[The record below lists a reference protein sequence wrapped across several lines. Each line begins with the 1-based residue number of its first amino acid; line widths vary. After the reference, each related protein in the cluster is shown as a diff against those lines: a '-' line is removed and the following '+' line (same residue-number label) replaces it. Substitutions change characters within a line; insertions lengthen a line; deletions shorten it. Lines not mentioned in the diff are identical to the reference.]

1 MINQVEL
8 FELQLKIAKAKRN
21 FTPQVE
27 VSTLFLE
34 RIINQLGELSSN
46 NKQLE
51 SSFEAERAHRNRGWT
66 EAHEQAARADNA
78 ELDAQIGFELS
89 QRLERQLS
97 EALTGVKNDNIS
109 TT

>member
-1 MINQVEL
+1 MISQVEL
-8 FELQLKIAKAKRN
+8 VELQFKIAKARDNWNPK
-21 FTPQVE
+21 VE

-34 RIINQLGELSSN
+34 RIINQLGELSSK

-89 QRLERQLS
+89 QRLERQLN
-97 EALTGVKNDNIS
+97 EALSGVKNDIKN
-109 TT
+109 